1 MKNKRKGRE
10 VFQAPS
16 YWQSYSD
23 MMAALLLLF
32 VLIIAITLGIYK
44 MNYRPGT
51 GRITIEQYPNRTG
64 RVRER
69 TAGVPTEIGRCL
81 CQADDDGRRAA
92 VSLSD
97 DR

>member
-32 VLIIAITLGIYK
+32 VLIIGHYGLAST
-44 MNYRPGT
+44 R
-51 GRITIEQYPNRTG
+51 
-64 RVRER
+64 
-69 TAGVPTEIGRCL
+69 
-81 CQADDDGRRAA
+81 
-92 VSLSD
+92 
-97 DR
+97 